1 MDRASFVLMVEADQ
15 AERPFVVALDAG
27 TSSVRALAFD
37 RRGRA
42 ISGTETQ
49 IAYELTTTPDGGAEM
64 DPLALCELLARCVDG
79 TIQALNPETNEIAAV
94 AMSCFWHSLLGV
106 DNGGFPVTPVFYW
119 ADTRSARF
127 AEELREELDETT
139 IHARTGCVFHSSY
152 WPAKLRWLRETQPE
166 RYQAAAR
173 WTSFADFVMRQF
185 LDIDQMSLCMAAG
198 TGLLKVVSGTWDTD
212 LLAAIEI
219 DASTL
224 PPLVDRDRATVSLTP
239 AFAER
244 WPVLAQ
250 IPWLPPLGDGA
261 CANLGSGAIAPDRIA
276 LTVGTTGALRVIV
289 PSPVGVSLAVPRDLW
304 AYRLDRHHVV
314 LGAAISNGGLLLSW
328 LADLLRSPLDGDD
341 VARAATLAPDSH
353 GLTILPFLAGE
364 RSPIWNDRA
373 TAVIAG
379 LTLHTQREHIIRA
392 AMESVAYRFSRL
404 YDALREVA
412 LPDHQIVA
420 NGAAILRSPT
430 WLQITADVL
439 AHPLLALPPGD
450 EASARGAAVAA
461 LDALGLAPLGSTD
474 DPAMG
479 ASLIRP
485 NAAHFAAYQAGR
497 NRQEQLEHLLFPHGG
512 RWDASLHGV
521 LSVQP
526 SGARP

>member
-1 MDRASFVLMVEADQ
+1 MLTVEADR

-42 ISGTETQ
+42 ISSTETQ

-64 DPLALCELLARCVDG
+64 DPLALCDLLARCVDG
-79 TIQALNPETNEIAAV
+79 TLNALRPAATEIAAV

-106 DNGGFPVTPVFYW
+106 DAAGCPVTPVFYW
-119 ADTRSARF
+119 ADTRSASH
-127 AEELREELDETT
+127 AKALRKELDETAV
-139 IHARTGCVFHSSY
+139 HARTGCVFHSSY
-152 WPAKLRWLRETQPE
+152 WPAKLRWLRETRPE
-166 RYQAAAR
+166 HYHASAR
-173 WTSFADFVMRQF
+173 WTSFGDFAFRRF
-185 LDIDQMSLCMAAG
+185 LGIDQMSLCMAAG
-198 TGLLKVVSGTWDTD
+198 TGLLDVVAGAWDAE
-212 LLAAIEI
+212 LLTAIGI

-224 PPLVDRDRATVSLTP
+224 PPLVDRDHATIGLTP

-244 WPVLAQ
+244 WPALSQV
-250 IPWLPPLGDGA
+250 PWLPPLGDGA
-261 CANLGSGAIAPDRIA
+261 CANLGSGAMTPDRIA

-289 PSPVGVSLAVPRDLW
+289 PSPAGVPLVAPRDLW
-304 AYRLDRHHVV
+304 AYRLDRHRVV

-341 VARAATLAPDSH
+341 VARAGTLAPDSH

-379 LTLHTQREHIIRA
+379 LTLHTRREHIIRA

-404 YDALREVA
+404 YDSLREVA
-412 LPDHQIVA
+412 RPDHQIVA
-420 NGAAILRSPT
+420 NGAAILRSPA

-474 DPAMG
+474 DPATG

-497 NRQEQLEHLLFPHGG
+497 ARQEHLEHLLFPSGDG
-512 RWDASLHGV
+512 WDTALGTRAS
-521 LSVQP
+521 QTI
-526 SGARP
+526 